1 MKILIT
7 GASGQL
13 GTEIQRQLKNGGSAL
28 GPVPE
33 RLKNATVIAT
43 DVAELDITDR
53 DATIAFVRRHQPDT
67 IISCAAFTNVD
78 GCETNPEAAFKVNA
92 IGASNLAQAAER
104 INARLIHVSTDYVFR
119 GEGNKPLDESERVDS
134 CAAFTNV
141 DGCETN
147 PEAAFKVNAIG
158 ASNLAQAAERIN
170 ARLIHVSTDYVFRG
184 EGNKPLDE
192 SERVDP
198 KSVYGKTKA
207 LGEEYVKNFC
217 HRYFIVRTAWLYGY
231 AGKNFV
237 KTIVNAGNRYFIVR
251 TAWLYGYAGKNFV
264 KTIVNAGKKFGKLE
278 VVSDQLGNPTNAE
291 DLAHHILQL
300 AVSHDYGVYHCTG
313 EGVCSWYEFASEII
327 RLSGVDAT
335 VAPCT
340 SAEYSAKHPAAADR
354 PAWSA
359 LENRM
364 LACEFASEII
374 RLSGVDATVAPCT
387 SAEYSAKHPAA
398 ADRPAWSAL
407 ENRMLACTV
416 GNHMRDWKE
425 ALADFFAHWNGE

>member
-43 DVAELDITDR
+43 DVNELDITDR

-78 GCETNPEAAFKVNA
+78 GCE
-92 IGASNLAQAAER
+92 S
-104 INARLIHVSTDYVFR
+104 
-119 GEGNKPLDESERVDS
+119 
-134 CAAFTNV
+134 
-141 DGCETN
+141 N

-237 KTIVNAGNRYFIVR
+237 KTIM
-251 TAWLYGYAGKNFV
+251 
-264 KTIVNAGKKFGKLE
+264 NAGKKFGKLE

-313 EGVCSWYEFASEII
+313 EGICSWYEFASEII

-364 LACEFASEII
+364 LAC
-374 RLSGVDATVAPCT
+374 
-387 SAEYSAKHPAA
+387 
-398 ADRPAWSAL
+398 
-407 ENRMLACTV
+407 TV
-416 GNHMRDWKE
+416 GNQMRDWKV

>member
-43 DVAELDITDR
+43 DVNELDITDR

-119 GEGNKPLDESERVDS
+119 GEGD
-134 CAAFTNV
+134 
-141 DGCETN
+141 
-147 PEAAFKVNAIG
+147 
-158 ASNLAQAAERIN
+158 
-170 ARLIHVSTDYVFRG
+170 
-184 EGNKPLDE
+184 KPLDE

-217 HRYFIVRTAWLYGY
+217 H
-231 AGKNFV
+231 
-237 KTIVNAGNRYFIVR
+237 RYFIVR

-364 LACEFASEII
+364 LAC
-374 RLSGVDATVAPCT
+374 
-387 SAEYSAKHPAA
+387 
-398 ADRPAWSAL
+398 
-407 ENRMLACTV
+407 TV
-416 GNHMRDWKE
+416 GNQMRDWKV

>member
-1 MKILIT
+1 M
-7 GASGQL
+7 
-13 GTEIQRQLKNGGSAL
+13 N
-28 GPVPE
+28 
-33 RLKNATVIAT
+33 
-43 DVAELDITDR
+43 ELDITDR

-67 IISCAAFTNVD
+67 II
-78 GCETNPEAAFKVNA
+78 
-92 IGASNLAQAAER
+92 
-104 INARLIHVSTDYVFR
+104 
-119 GEGNKPLDESERVDS
+119 S

-237 KTIVNAGNRYFIVR
+237 KTIVNAG
-251 TAWLYGYAGKNFV
+251 
-264 KTIVNAGKKFGKLE
+264 KKFGKLE

-313 EGVCSWYEFASEII
+313 EGICSWYEFASEII
-327 RLSGVDAT
+327 RLSGA
-335 VAPCT
+335 
-340 SAEYSAKHPAAADR
+340 
-354 PAWSA
+354 
-359 LENRM
+359 
-364 LACEFASEII
+364 
-374 RLSGVDATVAPCT
+374 DATVAPCT

-416 GNHMRDWKE
+416 GNQMRDWKV

>member
-43 DVAELDITDR
+43 DVNELDITDR

-67 IISCAAFTNVD
+67 II
-78 GCETNPEAAFKVNA
+78 
-92 IGASNLAQAAER
+92 
-104 INARLIHVSTDYVFR
+104 
-119 GEGNKPLDESERVDS
+119 S

-237 KTIVNAGNRYFIVR
+237 KTIVNAG
-251 TAWLYGYAGKNFV
+251 
-264 KTIVNAGKKFGKLE
+264 KKFGKLE
-278 VVSDQLGNPTNAE
+278 VVNDQLGNPTNAE

-313 EGVCSWYEFASEII
+313 EGICSWY
-327 RLSGVDAT
+327 D
-335 VAPCT
+335 
-340 SAEYSAKHPAAADR
+340 
-354 PAWSA
+354 
-359 LENRM
+359 
-364 LACEFASEII
+364 FASEII

-416 GNHMRDWKE
+416 GNHMRDWKV

>member
-43 DVAELDITDR
+43 DVNELDITDR

-67 IISCAAFTNVD
+67 II
-78 GCETNPEAAFKVNA
+78 
-92 IGASNLAQAAER
+92 
-104 INARLIHVSTDYVFR
+104 
-119 GEGNKPLDESERVDS
+119 S

-237 KTIVNAGNRYFIVR
+237 KTIVNAG
-251 TAWLYGYAGKNFV
+251 
-264 KTIVNAGKKFGKLE
+264 KKFGKLE
-278 VVSDQLGNPTNAE
+278 VVNDQLGNPTNAE

-313 EGVCSWYEFASEII
+313 EGICSWYDFASEII

-340 SAEYSAKHPAAADR
+340 SEEYKAKHPDSADR
-354 PAWSA
+354 PKWSA
-359 LENRM
+359 LDNRM
-364 LACEFASEII
+364 L
-374 RLSGVDATVAPCT
+374 R
-387 SAEYSAKHPAA
+387 
-398 ADRPAWSAL
+398 
-407 ENRMLACTV
+407 CTV
-416 GNHMRDWKE
+416 GNDVRDWKD
-425 ALADFFAHWNGE
+425 ALACFFEHWDGDNGMKA

>member
-28 GPVPE
+28 GCVPE

-119 GEGNKPLDESERVDS
+119 GEGDN
-134 CAAFTNV
+134 
-141 DGCETN
+141 
-147 PEAAFKVNAIG
+147 
-158 ASNLAQAAERIN
+158 
-170 ARLIHVSTDYVFRG
+170 
-184 EGNKPLDE
+184 PLDE

-237 KTIVNAGNRYFIVR
+237 KTIVNAG
-251 TAWLYGYAGKNFV
+251 
-264 KTIVNAGKKFGKLE
+264 KKFGRLE

-364 LACEFASEII
+364 LAC
-374 RLSGVDATVAPCT
+374 
-387 SAEYSAKHPAA
+387 
-398 ADRPAWSAL
+398 
-407 ENRMLACTV
+407 TV

>member
-43 DVAELDITDR
+43 DVNELDITDR
-53 DATIAFVRRHQPDT
+53 DTTIAFVRRHQPDT
-67 IISCAAFTNVD
+67 II
-78 GCETNPEAAFKVNA
+78 
-92 IGASNLAQAAER
+92 
-104 INARLIHVSTDYVFR
+104 
-119 GEGNKPLDESERVDS
+119 S

-237 KTIVNAGNRYFIVR
+237 KTIVNAG
-251 TAWLYGYAGKNFV
+251 
-264 KTIVNAGKKFGKLE
+264 KKFGKLE

-313 EGVCSWYEFASEII
+313 EGICSWY
-327 RLSGVDAT
+327 
-335 VAPCT
+335 
-340 SAEYSAKHPAAADR
+340 
-354 PAWSA
+354 
-359 LENRM
+359 
-364 LACEFASEII
+364 EFASEII

-416 GNHMRDWKE
+416 GNHMRDWKV

>member
-119 GEGNKPLDESERVDS
+119 GEGNKPLDESERVD
-134 CAAFTNV
+134 
-141 DGCETN
+141 
-147 PEAAFKVNAIG
+147 
-158 ASNLAQAAERIN
+158 
-170 ARLIHVSTDYVFRG
+170 
-184 EGNKPLDE
+184 
-192 SERVDP
+192 P

-217 HRYFIVRTAWLYGY
+217 H
-231 AGKNFV
+231 
-237 KTIVNAGNRYFIVR
+237 RYFIVR

-364 LACEFASEII
+364 LAC
-374 RLSGVDATVAPCT
+374 
-387 SAEYSAKHPAA
+387 
-398 ADRPAWSAL
+398 
-407 ENRMLACTV
+407 TV
-416 GNHMRDWKE
+416 GNHMRDWKV

>member
-43 DVAELDITDR
+43 DVNELDITDR

-78 GCETNPEAAFKVNA
+78 GCETNQEAAFKVNA
-92 IGASNLAQAAER
+92 LGASNLAQATER

-119 GEGNKPLDESERVDS
+119 GEGD
-134 CAAFTNV
+134 
-141 DGCETN
+141 
-147 PEAAFKVNAIG
+147 
-158 ASNLAQAAERIN
+158 
-170 ARLIHVSTDYVFRG
+170 
-184 EGNKPLDE
+184 KPLDE

-237 KTIVNAGNRYFIVR
+237 KTIVNAG
-251 TAWLYGYAGKNFV
+251 
-264 KTIVNAGKKFGKLE
+264 KKFGKLE
-278 VVSDQLGNPTNAE
+278 VVSDQMGNPTNAE
-291 DLAHHILQL
+291 DLAHHLLQL

-313 EGVCSWYEFASEII
+313 EGICSWYDFAAEII
-327 RLSGVDAT
+327 RLAGVDAT
-335 VAPCT
+335 V
-340 SAEYSAKHPAAADR
+340 S
-354 PAWSA
+354 
-359 LENRM
+359 
-364 LACEFASEII
+364 
-374 RLSGVDATVAPCT
+374 PCT

>member
-28 GPVPE
+28 GCVPE

-119 GEGNKPLDESERVDS
+119 GEGD
-134 CAAFTNV
+134 
-141 DGCETN
+141 
-147 PEAAFKVNAIG
+147 
-158 ASNLAQAAERIN
+158 
-170 ARLIHVSTDYVFRG
+170 
-184 EGNKPLDE
+184 KPLDE

-237 KTIVNAGNRYFIVR
+237 KTIVNAG
-251 TAWLYGYAGKNFV
+251 
-264 KTIVNAGKKFGKLE
+264 KKFGRLE

-340 SAEYSAKHPAAADR
+340 SAEYSAR
-354 PAWSA
+354 
-359 LENRM
+359 
-364 LACEFASEII
+364 
-374 RLSGVDATVAPCT
+374 
-387 SAEYSAKHPAA
+387 HPAA

-407 ENRMLACTV
+407 ENRMLACTA

>member
-7 GASGQL
+7 GARGQL

-43 DVAELDITDR
+43 DVNELDITDR

-78 GCETNPEAAFKVNA
+78 GCE
-92 IGASNLAQAAER
+92 S
-104 INARLIHVSTDYVFR
+104 
-119 GEGNKPLDESERVDS
+119 
-134 CAAFTNV
+134 
-141 DGCETN
+141 N

-237 KTIVNAGNRYFIVR
+237 KTIVNAG
-251 TAWLYGYAGKNFV
+251 
-264 KTIVNAGKKFGKLE
+264 KKFGKLE

-313 EGVCSWYEFASEII
+313 EGICSWYEFASEII

-364 LACEFASEII
+364 LAC
-374 RLSGVDATVAPCT
+374 
-387 SAEYSAKHPAA
+387 
-398 ADRPAWSAL
+398 
-407 ENRMLACTV
+407 TV
-416 GNHMRDWKE
+416 GNQMRDWKM

>member
-28 GPVPE
+28 GPVPD

-43 DVAELDITDR
+43 DVNELDITDR

-119 GEGNKPLDESERVDS
+119 GEGD
-134 CAAFTNV
+134 
-141 DGCETN
+141 
-147 PEAAFKVNAIG
+147 
-158 ASNLAQAAERIN
+158 
-170 ARLIHVSTDYVFRG
+170 
-184 EGNKPLDE
+184 KPLDE

-237 KTIVNAGNRYFIVR
+237 KTM
-251 TAWLYGYAGKNFV
+251 
-264 KTIVNAGKKFGKLE
+264 VNAGKKFGKLE
-278 VVSDQLGNPTNAE
+278 VVNDQLGNPTNAE

-364 LACEFASEII
+364 LAC
-374 RLSGVDATVAPCT
+374 
-387 SAEYSAKHPAA
+387 
-398 ADRPAWSAL
+398 
-407 ENRMLACTV
+407 TV
-416 GNHMRDWKE
+416 GNHMRDWKV

>member
-28 GPVPE
+28 GPVPD

-43 DVAELDITDR
+43 DVNELDITDR

-67 IISCAAFTNVD
+67 II
-78 GCETNPEAAFKVNA
+78 
-92 IGASNLAQAAER
+92 
-104 INARLIHVSTDYVFR
+104 
-119 GEGNKPLDESERVDS
+119 S

-237 KTIVNAGNRYFIVR
+237 KTIVNAG
-251 TAWLYGYAGKNFV
+251 
-264 KTIVNAGKKFGKLE
+264 KKFGKLE
-278 VVSDQLGNPTNAE
+278 VVNDQLGNPTNAE

-313 EGVCSWYEFASEII
+313 EGICSWY
-327 RLSGVDAT
+327 
-335 VAPCT
+335 
-340 SAEYSAKHPAAADR
+340 
-354 PAWSA
+354 
-359 LENRM
+359 
-364 LACEFASEII
+364 EFASEII

-416 GNHMRDWKE
+416 GNHMRDWKV

>member
-33 RLKNATVIAT
+33 RLQNATVIAT
-43 DVAELDITDR
+43 DVNELDITDR

-78 GCETNPEAAFKVNA
+78 GCETNPEGAFKVNA

-119 GEGNKPLDESERVDS
+119 GEGD
-134 CAAFTNV
+134 
-141 DGCETN
+141 
-147 PEAAFKVNAIG
+147 
-158 ASNLAQAAERIN
+158 
-170 ARLIHVSTDYVFRG
+170 
-184 EGNKPLDE
+184 KPLDE

-237 KTIVNAGNRYFIVR
+237 KTM
-251 TAWLYGYAGKNFV
+251 
-264 KTIVNAGKKFGKLE
+264 VNAGKKFGKLE

-291 DLAHHILQL
+291 DLAHHLLQL

-313 EGVCSWYEFASEII
+313 EGICSWYEFASEII

-364 LACEFASEII
+364 LAC
-374 RLSGVDATVAPCT
+374 
-387 SAEYSAKHPAA
+387 
-398 ADRPAWSAL
+398 
-407 ENRMLACTV
+407 TV
-416 GNHMRDWKE
+416 GNNMRDWKV

>member
-119 GEGNKPLDESERVDS
+119 GEGD
-134 CAAFTNV
+134 
-141 DGCETN
+141 
-147 PEAAFKVNAIG
+147 
-158 ASNLAQAAERIN
+158 
-170 ARLIHVSTDYVFRG
+170 
-184 EGNKPLDE
+184 KPLDE

-237 KTIVNAGNRYFIVR
+237 KTIVNAG
-251 TAWLYGYAGKNFV
+251 
-264 KTIVNAGKKFGKLE
+264 KKFGRLE

-359 LENRM
+359 
-364 LACEFASEII
+364 
-374 RLSGVDATVAPCT
+374 V
-387 SAEYSAKHPAA
+387 
-398 ADRPAWSAL
+398 

>member
-28 GPVPE
+28 GPVPD
-33 RLKNATVIAT
+33 RLKNASVIST
-43 DVAELDITDR
+43 DVNELDITDR

-119 GEGNKPLDESERVDS
+119 GEGD
-134 CAAFTNV
+134 
-141 DGCETN
+141 
-147 PEAAFKVNAIG
+147 
-158 ASNLAQAAERIN
+158 
-170 ARLIHVSTDYVFRG
+170 
-184 EGNKPLDE
+184 KPLDE

-217 HRYFIVRTAWLYGY
+217 H
-231 AGKNFV
+231 
-237 KTIVNAGNRYFIVR
+237 RYFIVR

-364 LACEFASEII
+364 LAC
-374 RLSGVDATVAPCT
+374 
-387 SAEYSAKHPAA
+387 
-398 ADRPAWSAL
+398 
-407 ENRMLACTV
+407 TV
-416 GNHMRDWKE
+416 GNHMRDWKV

>member
-33 RLKNATVIAT
+33 RLQNATIIAT

-78 GCETNPEAAFKVNA
+78 GCETNQEAAFKVNA
-92 IGASNLAQAAER
+92 IGASNLTQAAER

-119 GEGNKPLDESERVDS
+119 GEGD
-134 CAAFTNV
+134 
-141 DGCETN
+141 
-147 PEAAFKVNAIG
+147 
-158 ASNLAQAAERIN
+158 
-170 ARLIHVSTDYVFRG
+170 
-184 EGNKPLDE
+184 KPLDE

-217 HRYFIVRTAWLYGY
+217 H
-231 AGKNFV
+231 
-237 KTIVNAGNRYFIVR
+237 RYFIVR

-313 EGVCSWYEFASEII
+313 EGICSWYDFASEII

-335 VAPCT
+335 V
-340 SAEYSAKHPAAADR
+340 
-354 PAWSA
+354 
-359 LENRM
+359 
-364 LACEFASEII
+364 
-374 RLSGVDATVAPCT
+374 VPCT

-416 GNHMRDWKE
+416 GNHMRDWKD

>member
-43 DVAELDITDR
+43 DVNELDITDR

-78 GCETNPEAAFKVNA
+78 GCE
-92 IGASNLAQAAER
+92 S
-104 INARLIHVSTDYVFR
+104 
-119 GEGNKPLDESERVDS
+119 
-134 CAAFTNV
+134 
-141 DGCETN
+141 N

-231 AGKNFV
+231 AGE
-237 KTIVNAGNRYFIVR
+237 
-251 TAWLYGYAGKNFV
+251 NFV

-313 EGVCSWYEFASEII
+313 EGICSWYEFASEII

-364 LACEFASEII
+364 LAC
-374 RLSGVDATVAPCT
+374 
-387 SAEYSAKHPAA
+387 
-398 ADRPAWSAL
+398 
-407 ENRMLACTV
+407 TV
-416 GNHMRDWKE
+416 GNQMRDWKV

>member
-33 RLKNATVIAT
+33 RLKNAIVIPT
-43 DVAELDITDR
+43 DVQELDITDR

-78 GCETNPEAAFKVNA
+78 GCETDPEAAFQVNA

-119 GEGNKPLDESERVDS
+119 GEGDHPLDESEQI
-134 CAAFTNV
+134 A
-141 DGCETN
+141 
-147 PEAAFKVNAIG
+147 
-158 ASNLAQAAERIN
+158 
-170 ARLIHVSTDYVFRG
+170 
-184 EGNKPLDE
+184 
-192 SERVDP
+192 P

-207 LGEEYVKNFC
+207 LGEAYVRDFC

-237 KTIVNAGNRYFIVR
+237 KTM
-251 TAWLYGYAGKNFV
+251 
-264 KTIVNAGKKFGKLE
+264 VNAGKKFGKLE
-278 VVSDQLGNPTNAE
+278 VVNDQLGNPTNAE
-291 DLAHHILQL
+291 DLAHHILKL

-313 EGVCSWYEFASEII
+313 EGICSWYDFASEII
-327 RLSGVDAT
+327 RLAGVDAT
-335 VAPCT
+335 VSPCT
-340 SAEYSAKHPAAADR
+340 SAEYA
-354 PAWSA
+354 
-359 LENRM
+359 
-364 LACEFASEII
+364 
-374 RLSGVDATVAPCT
+374 
-387 SAEYSAKHPAA
+387 AKHPAA

-416 GNHMRDWKE
+416 GNEMRDWKT
-425 ALADFFAHWNGE
+425 ALADFFAHWTPEE

>member
-43 DVAELDITDR
+43 DVNELDITDR

-119 GEGNKPLDESERVDS
+119 GEGS
-134 CAAFTNV
+134 
-141 DGCETN
+141 
-147 PEAAFKVNAIG
+147 
-158 ASNLAQAAERIN
+158 
-170 ARLIHVSTDYVFRG
+170 
-184 EGNKPLDE
+184 KPLDE

-237 KTIVNAGNRYFIVR
+237 KTIVNAG
-251 TAWLYGYAGKNFV
+251 
-264 KTIVNAGKKFGKLE
+264 KKFGKLE
-278 VVSDQLGNPTNAE
+278 VVNDQLGNPTNAE

-313 EGVCSWYEFASEII
+313 EGICSWY
-327 RLSGVDAT
+327 
-335 VAPCT
+335 
-340 SAEYSAKHPAAADR
+340 
-354 PAWSA
+354 
-359 LENRM
+359 
-364 LACEFASEII
+364 EFASEII

-416 GNHMRDWKE
+416 GNHMRDWKV

>member
-53 DATIAFVRRHQPDT
+53 YATIAFVRRHQPDT
-67 IISCAAFTNVD
+67 II
-78 GCETNPEAAFKVNA
+78 
-92 IGASNLAQAAER
+92 
-104 INARLIHVSTDYVFR
+104 
-119 GEGNKPLDESERVDS
+119 S

-237 KTIVNAGNRYFIVR
+237 KTIVNAG
-251 TAWLYGYAGKNFV
+251 
-264 KTIVNAGKKFGKLE
+264 KKFGRLE

-364 LACEFASEII
+364 LAC
-374 RLSGVDATVAPCT
+374 
-387 SAEYSAKHPAA
+387 
-398 ADRPAWSAL
+398 
-407 ENRMLACTV
+407 TV

>member
-33 RLKNATVIAT
+33 RLQNATVIAT
-43 DVAELDITDR
+43 DVDELDITDR

-78 GCETNPEAAFKVNA
+78 GCETNPEGAFKVNA

-119 GEGNKPLDESERVDS
+119 GEGDKPLDESER
-134 CAAFTNV
+134 
-141 DGCETN
+141 
-147 PEAAFKVNAIG
+147 I
-158 ASNLAQAAERIN
+158 
-170 ARLIHVSTDYVFRG
+170 
-184 EGNKPLDE
+184 
-192 SERVDP
+192 DP

-237 KTIVNAGNRYFIVR
+237 KTM
-251 TAWLYGYAGKNFV
+251 
-264 KTIVNAGKKFGKLE
+264 VNAGKKFGKLE

-291 DLAHHILQL
+291 DLAHHLLQL

-313 EGVCSWYEFASEII
+313 EGICSWYEFASEII

-335 VAPCT
+335 V
-340 SAEYSAKHPAAADR
+340 S
-354 PAWSA
+354 
-359 LENRM
+359 
-364 LACEFASEII
+364 
-374 RLSGVDATVAPCT
+374 PCT

-416 GNHMRDWKE
+416 GNNMRDWKV

>member
-28 GPVPE
+28 GCVPE

-119 GEGNKPLDESERVDS
+119 GEGD
-134 CAAFTNV
+134 
-141 DGCETN
+141 
-147 PEAAFKVNAIG
+147 
-158 ASNLAQAAERIN
+158 
-170 ARLIHVSTDYVFRG
+170 
-184 EGNKPLDE
+184 KPLDE

-237 KTIVNAGNRYFIVR
+237 KTIVNAG
-251 TAWLYGYAGKNFV
+251 
-264 KTIVNAGKKFGKLE
+264 KKFGRLE

-340 SAEYSAKHPAAADR
+340 SAEYSAR
-354 PAWSA
+354 
-359 LENRM
+359 
-364 LACEFASEII
+364 
-374 RLSGVDATVAPCT
+374 
-387 SAEYSAKHPAA
+387 HPAA

-416 GNHMRDWKE
+416 GNHMREWKE

>member
-28 GPVPE
+28 GPVPD
-33 RLKNATVIAT
+33 RLKNATVIST
-43 DVAELDITDR
+43 DVNELDITDR

-119 GEGNKPLDESERVDS
+119 GEGD
-134 CAAFTNV
+134 
-141 DGCETN
+141 
-147 PEAAFKVNAIG
+147 
-158 ASNLAQAAERIN
+158 
-170 ARLIHVSTDYVFRG
+170 
-184 EGNKPLDE
+184 KPLDE

-237 KTIVNAGNRYFIVR
+237 KTM
-251 TAWLYGYAGKNFV
+251 
-264 KTIVNAGKKFGKLE
+264 VNAGKKFGKLE

-364 LACEFASEII
+364 LAC
-374 RLSGVDATVAPCT
+374 
-387 SAEYSAKHPAA
+387 
-398 ADRPAWSAL
+398 
-407 ENRMLACTV
+407 TV
-416 GNHMRDWKE
+416 GNHMRDWKV

>member
-43 DVAELDITDR
+43 DVNELDITDR

-119 GEGNKPLDESERVDS
+119 GEGDKPLDESER
-134 CAAFTNV
+134 
-141 DGCETN
+141 
-147 PEAAFKVNAIG
+147 I
-158 ASNLAQAAERIN
+158 
-170 ARLIHVSTDYVFRG
+170 
-184 EGNKPLDE
+184 
-192 SERVDP
+192 DP

-237 KTIVNAGNRYFIVR
+237 KTM
-251 TAWLYGYAGKNFV
+251 
-264 KTIVNAGKKFGKLE
+264 VNAGKKFGKLE

-291 DLAHHILQL
+291 DLAHHLLQL

-313 EGVCSWYEFASEII
+313 EGICSWY
-327 RLSGVDAT
+327 
-335 VAPCT
+335 
-340 SAEYSAKHPAAADR
+340 
-354 PAWSA
+354 
-359 LENRM
+359 
-364 LACEFASEII
+364 EFASEII

-416 GNHMRDWKE
+416 GNHMRDWKV

>member
-33 RLKNATVIAT
+33 RLQNATVIAT
-43 DVAELDITDR
+43 DVDELDITDR

-67 IISCAAFTNVD
+67 II
-78 GCETNPEAAFKVNA
+78 
-92 IGASNLAQAAER
+92 
-104 INARLIHVSTDYVFR
+104 
-119 GEGNKPLDESERVDS
+119 S

-237 KTIVNAGNRYFIVR
+237 KTIVNAG
-251 TAWLYGYAGKNFV
+251 
-264 KTIVNAGKKFGKLE
+264 KKFGRLE

-364 LACEFASEII
+364 LAC
-374 RLSGVDATVAPCT
+374 
-387 SAEYSAKHPAA
+387 
-398 ADRPAWSAL
+398 
-407 ENRMLACTV
+407 TV

>member
-28 GPVPE
+28 GPVPD
-33 RLKNATVIAT
+33 RLKNASVIST
-43 DVAELDITDR
+43 DVNELDITDR

-119 GEGNKPLDESERVDS
+119 GEGNKPLDESERVD
-134 CAAFTNV
+134 
-141 DGCETN
+141 
-147 PEAAFKVNAIG
+147 
-158 ASNLAQAAERIN
+158 
-170 ARLIHVSTDYVFRG
+170 
-184 EGNKPLDE
+184 
-192 SERVDP
+192 P

-217 HRYFIVRTAWLYGY
+217 H
-231 AGKNFV
+231 
-237 KTIVNAGNRYFIVR
+237 RYFIVR

-364 LACEFASEII
+364 LAC
-374 RLSGVDATVAPCT
+374 
-387 SAEYSAKHPAA
+387 
-398 ADRPAWSAL
+398 
-407 ENRMLACTV
+407 TV
-416 GNHMRDWKE
+416 GNHMRDWKV